1 MGLRCLNSAVPAQPG
16 LSAGG
21 AALPAPGVTRGDA
34 PHAAGRA
41 APNAPPRPAPHAAP
55 PRPRCQRAPPLPS
68 APLPSPP
75 AAHLARWEGAALYP
89 GRSGRGCVGAGAER
103 LQCRYRAEPR
113 ISALSVLLFQFFR
126 LSPLALVVVALSFF
140 RPFPLSSSAVLGC
153 CFPPPL
159 CRERLSAPLRPAER
173 SGRCLFAA
181 RGVRDRNR
189 CALGPRSS
197 SAVRCQRVSAL
208 LWCRRRRSGQGLR
221 GSRAGGCRLH
231 PPRTG
236 SGCEE
241 G

>member
-1 MGLRCLNSAVPAQPG
+1 MQVPRGAAHLGALCASISVLSAVPARVG
-16 LSAGG
+16 CGCVVL
-21 AALPAPGVTRGDA
+21 
-34 PHAAGRA
+34 
-41 APNAPPRPAPHAAP
+41 
-55 PRPRCQRAPPLPS
+55 LPS
-68 APLPSPP
+68 FPS
-75 AAHLARWEGAALYP
+75 
-89 GRSGRGCVGAGAER
+89 
-103 LQCRYRAEPR
+103 
-113 ISALSVLLFQFFR
+113 LL
-126 LSPLALVVVALSFF
+126 L
-140 RPFPLSSSAVLGC
+140 SAVLGC

>member
-1 MGLRCLNSAVPAQPG
+1 MGLWCLNSAVPAQPG

-41 APNAPPRPAPHAAP
+41 APNAPPRPAPQAAP

-140 RPFPLSSSAVLGC
+140 RPFPLSSSARCWAAAFRPRSAVSGSQL
-153 CFPPPL
+153 L
-159 CRERLSAPLRPAER
+159 CALQSAPAVV
-173 SGRCLFAA
+173 CLPLVGCGIAI
-181 RGVRDRNR
+181 
-189 CALGPRSS
+189 
-197 SAVRCQRVSAL
+197 AVR
-208 LWCRRRRSGQGLR
+208 WG
-221 GSRAGGCRLH
+221 RAA
-231 PPRTG
+231 PRP
-236 SGCEE
+236 
-241 G
+241 